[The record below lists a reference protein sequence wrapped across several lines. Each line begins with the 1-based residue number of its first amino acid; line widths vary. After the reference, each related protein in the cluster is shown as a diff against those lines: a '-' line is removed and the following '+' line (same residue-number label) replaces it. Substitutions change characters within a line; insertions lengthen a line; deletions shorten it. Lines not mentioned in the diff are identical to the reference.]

1 MWSKFERIVTLFTPE
16 KTLTTDSHFV
26 LSITSS
32 IPLEYNTI
40 LAGFYQKPNLMA
52 SVVTD
57 FLLEHNEHCGM
68 NNEADL
74 ENSLYLKILKGKG
87 FFKPSA

>member
-1 MWSKFERIVTLFTPE
+1 
-16 KTLTTDSHFV
+16 
-26 LSITSS
+26 
-32 IPLEYNTI
+32 
-40 LAGFYQKPNLMA
+40 MA